1 MRRSVVP
8 AALVGILAL
17 WSVVPL
23 VALALRASARG
34 EWFSGADAP
43 TMIDQLQYFAWIRD
57 ASDHFLAANLFRIG
71 PSGRVF
77 VDPMFLVSAGFHRL
91 GLSVALAYL
100 VWLPVAAAVFALGP
114 YAYARARLG
123 DPWAAAAAALIGLFF
138 VGPHFLAAHWSGVIP
153 AAGDATLRQAAATLF
168 PGVMLLGGLP
178 FAIALGLVPVT
189 LLLAERRRA
198 PAAAA
203 IALIVTWIHPW

>member
-1 MRRSVVP
+1 MGATTCSATISPPPTASRTRSSSTRP
-8 AALVGILAL
+8 AAI
-17 WSVVPL
+17 
-23 VALALRASARG
+23 
-34 EWFSGADAP
+34 
-43 TMIDQLQYFAWIRD
+43 
-57 ASDHFLAANLFRIG
+57 LFRIG

-153 AAGDATLRQAAATLF
+153 
-168 PGVMLLGGLP
+168 
-178 FAIALGLVPVT
+178 
-189 LLLAERRRA
+189 
-198 PAAAA
+198 
-203 IALIVTWIHPW
+203 